1 MANTKKLTHKDYYNM
16 LLAIEDVANDKAL
29 VDFING
35 RIEQIDKKA
44 SGTSKADEK
53 KNAEN
58 EALKTVICDTITD
71 TAMTIS
77 EMQKANP
84 ELAELSNQKI
94 SSMLR
99 QLISAGEVVRTE
111 VKGKAYFKTC

>member
-1 MANTKKLTHKDYYNM
+1 M
-16 LLAIEDVANDKAL
+16 LLAIEDVAENEAL
-29 VDFING
+29 VGFIKG

-58 EALKTVICDTITD
+58 DVIKTAICDTITD

-77 EMQKANP
+77 EMQKANS

-99 QLISAGEVVRTE
+99 QLIGDGEVVRTE
-111 VKGKAYFKTC
+111 HKGKAYFKTC